1 MAHELMDSNRFLERY
16 GSAGRAWHGLGITIG
31 QDEQITVADA
41 MKRAGLDYSVIK
53 VPELAQLPDGTVEA
67 TGQFLVYREAHTYKG
82 ETTPGKFISKNPVSD
97 SYTII
102 DNLRIA
108 EVMEPL
114 AQAWPVETVG
124 AIKDG
129 AVVFLTLDGGE
140 FDIKGDPHQMY
151 FLVSDGKDGLR
162 SMRVDTTPVRVV
174 CANTLRMGIQA
185 STLNVKIEH
194 NTNATRELSFWAEV
208 IPQIRE
214 SAIRT
219 KQALELLAETKATKA
234 QVEQVFEAAFPLP
247 RKSDMVRYA
256 DMTPLNLSEASAET
270 LQLAMNANEYHSD
283 RMESIRALAW
293 ERYDIFNQS
302 NPATARTLFAAFQAA
317 NEVSCW
323 RNGHEKNNSVDTSIV
338 FGSRA
343 DESKRASA
351 EAIKIATK
359 GKGLVAAK

>member
-1 MAHELMDSNRFLERY
+1 MSHELMDSNRFLERY
-16 GSAGRAWHGLGITIG
+16 GSAGRAWHGLGTTIR
-31 QDEQITVADA
+31 QDENITVADA

-53 VPELAQLPDGTVEA
+53 VPELAQLPDGTIEP
-67 TGQFLVYREAHTYKG
+67 TGQHLVYREAHTYQG
-82 ETTPGKFISKNPVSD
+82 VVTPGKFISRNPVSD

-114 AQAWPVETVG
+114 AQTWPVETVG

-162 SMRVDTTPVRVV
+162 SLRVDTTPVRVV

-185 STLNVKIEH
+185 SSLNVKIEH
-194 NTNATRELSFWAEV
+194 NSNATRELSFWAEV
-208 IPQIRE
+208 IPQIRN

-219 KQALELLAETKATKA
+219 KQALELLADTKATKA
-234 QVEQVFEAAFPLP
+234 HAEQVFDAAFPAP
-247 RKSDMVRYA
+247 RKSEMIRYA
-256 DMTPLNLSEASAET
+256 DTVALNLSEGSAET
-270 LQLAMNANEYHSD
+270 LASALKDNEYHSD
-283 RMESIRALAW
+283 RMESIKALAW
-293 ERYDIFNQS
+293 ERYDIFNQQ
-302 NPATARTLFAAFQAA
+302 NPDTARTLFAVFQAA
-317 NEVSCW
+317 NEVSNW

-359 GKGLVAAK
+359 GKGLVTV